1 VHVNRGLLGWGVF
14 FIIVGVVPLAV
25 ESGVLNESLV
35 LRAWELWPL
44 ILIGIG
50 LGLMLQRTKAA
61 VVGNLVVAVTAG
73 LMLGGVLSA
82 GINGLDGF
90 GGFSACNV
98 GDGGVTPF
106 AEQRAS
112 FEGDASYG
120 VNLDCGNVS
129 IGTAP
134 GNDWTLTGSSADG
147 RPPELT
153 VRANG
158 LDVRTQEREN
168 GNISIGTNAG
178 VEWAMTLPQGPRS
191 RLDLQVNA
199 GSASADL
206 DGLSLSRLDAQ
217 VNAGSATLDLS
228 SAVAIDRMTASVNA
242 GSLSVSFP
250 AVDVTAD
257 LSANAGSL
265 EICVPDGVDLR
276 IRLEDNTLGSNNF
289 ADEGLVERNGTWV
302 TPDVGT
308 GSAMIALTTSA
319 NLGSIDLNPEDGCA
333 D

>member
-1 VHVNRGLLGWGVF
+1 MRVNRGLLGWGVF
-14 FIIVGVVPLAV
+14 FVIVGAVPLAV
-25 ESGVLNESLV
+25 ESGTLDESVV
-35 LRAWELWPL
+35 LRAWQLWPL

-73 LMLGGVLSA
+73 LMAGGALSA
-82 GINGLDGF
+82 GINGFDGF

-98 GDGGVTPF
+98 GVGDRTPF

-112 FEGDASYG
+112 FEGDVAYT
-120 VNLDCGNVS
+120 VDLDCGEVS

-134 GNDWTLTGSSADG
+134 GADWVLAGSSADG
-147 RPPELT
+147 QPPDLT
-153 VRANG
+153 ARANG
-158 LDVRTQEREN
+158 LEVKSPERVN
-168 GNISIGTNAG
+168 WSFGTGAG
-178 VEWAMTLPQGPRS
+178 VEWLMTLPQDPAT

-199 GSASADL
+199 GSATADL
-206 DGLSLSRLDAQ
+206 DGLRLSRLDAR
-217 VNAGSATLDLS
+217 VNAGSASLDLS
-228 SAVAIDRMTASVNA
+228 GAVALDRMSASVNA

-250 AVDVTAD
+250 AVNLTAD

-276 IRLEDNTLGSNNF
+276 IRLEDNALGSNNF
-289 ADEGLVERNGTWV
+289 AAAGLVERNGTWESAG
-302 TPDVGT
+302 PGA
-308 GSAMIALTTSA
+308 GSATIALTTSA

-333 D
+333 N

>member
-1 VHVNRGLLGWGVF
+1 MHVNRGLLGWGVF
-14 FIIVGVVPLAV
+14 FIIVGAVPLAV
-25 ESGVLNESLV
+25 ESGVLDESEV
-35 LRAWELWPL
+35 LRAWGLWPL

-61 VVGNLVVAVTAG
+61 IVANLVVAVTAG

-82 GINGLDGF
+82 GINGIDGF

-98 GDGGVTPF
+98 GDGQGTPF
-106 AEQRAS
+106 AEQRAT
-112 FEGDASYG
+112 FDGDASYG
-120 VNLDCGNVS
+120 VDLDCGDVM
-129 IGTAP
+129 IGTAS
-134 GNDWTLTGSSADG
+134 GNDWTLQGSSGDG

-158 LDVRTQEREN
+158 LDVRTPEREDW
-168 GNISIGTNAG
+168 NIGMGTTPGA
-178 VEWAMTLPQGPRS
+178 EWAMTLPQGPRA
-191 RLDLQVNA
+191 RLDLKVNA

-206 DGLSLSRLDAQ
+206 DGLALSRFDAQ

-228 SAVAIDRMTASVNA
+228 GAVAIERMTASVNA

-265 EICVPDGVDLR
+265 EICVPDEVDLR
-276 IRLEDNTLGSNNF
+276 IRLEDNALGSNNF
-289 ADEGLVERNGTWV
+289 AEEGLAERNGTWE
-302 TPDVGT
+302 TPGAGT
-308 GSAMIALTTSA
+308 GAATIELTTSA

-333 D
+333 E

>member
-1 VHVNRGLLGWGVF
+1 M
-14 FIIVGVVPLAV
+14 A
-25 ESGVLNESLV
+25 
-35 LRAWELWPL
+35 
-44 ILIGIG
+44 
-50 LGLMLQRTKAA
+50 
-61 VVGNLVVAVTAG
+61 
-73 LMLGGVLSA
+73 GGVLAA

-98 GDGGVTPF
+98 GDDEGTPF
-106 AEQRAS
+106 AEQTAS

-120 VNLDCGNVS
+120 VDLDCGNVS

-134 GNDWTLTGSSADG
+134 GNDWTLTGSSGDG
-147 RPPELT
+147 RPPELS

-158 LDVRTQEREN
+158 LDVRTQDREDWN
-168 GNISIGTNAG
+168 FGVGATAG
-178 VEWAMTLPQGPRS
+178 VEWVMTLPQGPRT

-199 GSASADL
+199 GSAEADL
-206 DGLSLSRLDAQ
+206 DGLSLTRMDAD

-228 SAVAIDRMTASVNA
+228 SAVAVDRVMATVNA

-276 IRLEDNTLGSNNF
+276 IRLEDNALGSNNF
-289 ADEGLVERNGTWV
+289 ADRGLIERNDRWE
-302 TPDVGT
+302 TPNLGA
-308 GSAMIALTTSA
+308 GSATIELTTSA
-319 NLGSIDLNPEDGCA
+319 NLGSIELNPEDGCA